1 MADEL
6 TIKAEKEVNKVSE
19 TEEEITLILRFK
31 GRINT
36 NTAPEFEEAVEN
48 NLKGSDKVILDF
60 TQLDYMSSAGIRV
73 VLKIYKKT
81 GSDSSCLTI
90 CNPNPG
96 IMEVLNITGMTEKV
110 TIDKTATEA

>member
-1 MADEL
+1 
-6 TIKAEKEVNKVSE
+6 
-19 TEEEITLILRFK
+19 
-31 GRINT
+31 
-36 NTAPEFEEAVEN
+36 
-48 NLKGSDKVILDF
+48 
-60 TQLDYMSSAGIRV
+60 MSSAGIRV